1 MKAENAFIFSFSS
14 EKTLSFLLNPFI
26 SDFLMQQ
33 IHSTDISQKTFLI
46 TGGAGFIGSHIVEY
60 LLGHGAGKVRVLDN
74 FMTGFRRNIEP
85 FLKNPSFEF
94 IEGDIR
100 DMNTCMEACKDIDHV
115 SHQAAL
121 GSVPRS
127 IKDPVTSNEVNV
139 SGFLNMLTAAKDS
152 GVKTFVYASSSSV
165 YGDEPN
171 LPKFED
177 RVGTPL
183 SPYAVTKKTNEL
195 YADVFSKLYE
205 MKVLGFR
212 YFNVFGPRQDP
223 DGPYAAVIP
232 LFVSG
237 ILQQSP
243 VYINGD
249 GEQTRDFTYVDN
261 AVQANVLGMLCENQ
275 AAFGEVYNVA
285 VGENFSVNF
294 LYESIRKMLNSSH
307 NATYREPRAGD
318 IRNSLA
324 DISKSQKLLG
334 YHPSKRFSDG
344 LEETVLFFKRQALQE
359 TSDKILL

>member
-1 MKAENAFIFSFSS
+1 
-14 EKTLSFLLNPFI
+14 
-26 SDFLMQQ
+26 MQF
-33 IHSTDISQKTFLI
+33 HSVDISSKHFLV

-60 LLGHGAGKVRVLDN
+60 LLRHGAAKVRVLDN
-74 FMTGFRRNIEP
+74 LITGFAANIEP
-85 FLKNPSFEF
+85 FKAHPAFEF
-94 IEGDIR
+94 MEGDIR
-100 DMNTCMEACKDIDHV
+100 DFATCTKACDGIDYV

-127 IKDPVTSNEVNV
+127 VKDPVTSNEVNV
-139 SGFLNMLTAAKDS
+139 TGFLNVLTAAKDS
-152 GVKTFVYASSSSV
+152 GVSTFVYASSSSV

-171 LPKFED
+171 LPKVEE
-177 RVGTPL
+177 RVGNPL

-195 YADVFSKLYE
+195 YAEVFAKLYG
-205 MKVLGFR
+205 MRVVGLR

-237 ILQQSP
+237 ILKQTP

-261 AVQANVLGMLCENQ
+261 AVQANIRGMLCERDE
-275 AAFGEVYNVA
+275 AFGEAYNVA

-294 LYESIRKMLNSSH
+294 LYKSIREMLGMPH
-307 NATYREPRAGD
+307 EATYRDPREGD

-324 DISKSQKLLG
+324 DISKAQRLLG
-334 YHPSKRFSDG
+334 YQPTQRFMDG
-344 LEETVLFFKRQALQE
+344 LQQTVKFFREKYQEE
-359 TSDKILL
+359 

>member
-1 MKAENAFIFSFSS
+1 MATFHIK
-14 EKTLSFLLNPFI
+14 
-26 SDFLMQQ
+26 
-33 IHSTDISQKTFLI
+33 DISSNSFLI

-60 LLGHGAGKVRVLDN
+60 LLKNGAGKVTVLDN
-74 FMTGFRRNIEP
+74 LATGFEKNIDLFREYSQ
-85 FLKNPSFEF
+85 FSF

-100 DMNTCMEACKDIDHV
+100 DFDTCKRACEGIDHV

-127 IKDPVTSNEVNV
+127 VKDPVTSNEVNV
-139 SGFLNMLTAAKDS
+139 TGQLNMLTAAKDS

-171 LPKFED
+171 LPKHEG
-177 RVGTPL
+177 RVGNPL

-195 YADVFSKLYE
+195 YADVFGKLYG
-205 MKVLGFR
+205 MKIIGLR

-237 ILQQSP
+237 ILKQTP

-249 GEQTRDFTYVDN
+249 GEQTRDFTFVDN
-261 AVQANVLGMLCENQ
+261 AVQANIRGMLTDND
-275 AAFGEVYNVA
+275 AAFSKAYNVA

-294 LYESIRKMLNSSH
+294 LYTSIREMLRKEH
-307 NATYREPRAGD
+307 QATYREEREGD

-324 DISKSQKLLG
+324 DISLAKDLLG
-334 YHPSKRFSDG
+334 YQPTKRFIDG
-344 LEETVLFFKRQALQE
+344 LAQTVDFFK
-359 TSDKILL
+359 DMYK